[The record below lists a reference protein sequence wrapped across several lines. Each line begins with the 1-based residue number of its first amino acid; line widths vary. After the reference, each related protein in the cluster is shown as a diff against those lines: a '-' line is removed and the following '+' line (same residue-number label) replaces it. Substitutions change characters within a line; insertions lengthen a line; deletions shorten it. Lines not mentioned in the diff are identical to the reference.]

1 MLSGSHPCSKLLNE
15 TNIVIGSM
23 IKLDIIPAIVQINIK
38 SISSIDGWCN
48 KIQNSLA
55 TIPKNT
61 DKTNV
66 KTKDENIL

>member
-1 MLSGSHPCSKLLNE
+1 M
-15 TNIVIGSM
+15 
-23 IKLDIIPAIVQINIK
+23 PAIVQINIK
-38 SISSIDGWCN
+38 STSSIEGWCN

-66 KTKDENIL
+66 KTNEEKIL